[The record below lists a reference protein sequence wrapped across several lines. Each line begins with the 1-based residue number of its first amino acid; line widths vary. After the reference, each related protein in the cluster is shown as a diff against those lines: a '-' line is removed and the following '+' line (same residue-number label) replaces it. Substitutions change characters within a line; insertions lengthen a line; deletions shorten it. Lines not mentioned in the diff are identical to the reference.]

1 MEKIVAVRGFE
12 VLVSG
17 RLLNSEAL
25 ALLRGATAE
34 QDWHLQVA
42 SLKWGLE
49 ELRRCSAGPMRLAD
63 AGLFLQILPSAP
75 IESLT
80 EPSNKLNSFSPN
92 SLEMKRRE
100 KVGQARAAGQIS
112 WYSLAEKVQSPI
124 PSTDSMIHIRGSL
137 PRTGPISLAFEIV
150 PGWQFPGRAQCWLG
164 WDARVGTGWG
174 RPQRATKIT
183 RLFCIG

>member
-49 ELRRCSAGPMRLAD
+49 ELRRCSGGPMRLAD